1 MSEWPLGTSAIK
13 KDNVRDVKSCHCRK
27 IRLNCK
33 MAWEQNVRLERR
45 SANEVNVVGWISI
58 YFESPIIS
66 SAKYLTIQPRK
77 HSIVSKVSFNFK
89 TGTNDPNY
97 HFIDMFKSGPMR
109 SSPDTKVV
117 PWDFGEG
124 PHVAPE
130 RQTGAMNRIFFLMPG
145 HLLARRA
152 TTLWSTKHLET
163 QLMPEKAC

>member
-97 HFIDMFKSGPMR
+97 HLSICLNLGPCGALQIQKWYLETSVKGRMLLLNVR
-109 SSPDTKVV
+109 LEPWIGSFSWCLGTCSPDE
-117 PWDFGEG
+117 PRHSE
-124 PHVAPE
+124 A
-130 RQTGAMNRIFFLMPG
+130 Q
-145 HLLARRA
+145 
-152 TTLWSTKHLET
+152 STSKRN
-163 QLMPEKAC
+163 